1 MYRVLVA
8 DDEPMSLQMIVK
20 IVNDRCP
27 EYDICDCAVDGREAL
42 EKIRQEKPDVVIT
55 DIKMPLVSGVRVS
68 EIIHSEMPNV
78 FFVIISG
85 YQSFEYAQRAI
96 RSGAADYILKP
107 ITPSGLKEAM
117 EKLSDR
123 IRLSYYSRRNRLLH
137 QICNGSEY
145 DLDEMKL
152 IFPYQSV
159 YLGLIRENGLPR
171 RFSKSVGREIYSDIN
186 EHYMIYG
193 RDERE
198 ALYLIPPVMLGEQT
212 IEEYLQKVVTRQKKG
227 LNYQT
232 IIYSDQLVSITD
244 LADVI
249 RELYN
254 TLAHFIVI
262 GKNQIIKI
270 DKKEK
275 VFSTETESQ
284 AARRIIDEVFFTDIE
299 AIIRERKF
307 ETAKKKIKSAL
318 LHWQK
323 QGCPQSW
330 MEYAVRNLNSLCI
343 RYGHVSEN
351 SELIDREIF
360 LDDAF
365 YNATSIEDL
374 SETVIDIL
382 FQNEEVGTPPKLDS
396 PEFLQDVLEY
406 LSQNIEKSISLSEL
420 CRMFGVSQ
428 TYLSRLFRKYT
439 GLSFNQKLTELRME
453 KAKRI
458 INENRDFYIREV
470 AEMVGYQ
477 DQFYFSRVFRSY
489 VGKSPSEYADELED
503 DTV

>member
-20 IVNDRCP
+20 IVNDRCS
-27 EYDICDCAVDGREAL
+27 EYHICDCAVDGRELL
-42 EKIRQEKPDVVIT
+42 EKIRREKPDVVIT

-68 EIIHSEMPNV
+68 EIIHTEMPNV
-78 FFVIISG
+78 FFIIISG

-107 ITPSGLKEAM
+107 ITPSGLSEAM

-123 IRLSYYSRRNRLLH
+123 IQFAYYSRRNRLLQ

-145 DLDEMKL
+145 DLDEMKA

-159 YLGLIRENGLPR
+159 FLGLIRENGLPR

-198 ALYLIPPVMLGEQT
+198 SLYLIPQVMLGEQT
-212 IEEYLQKVVTRQKKG
+212 IEGYLQKVVARQRKS

-232 IIYSDQLVSITD
+232 IIYSDQLISITD
-244 LADVI
+244 LTDVI
-249 RELYN
+249 REMYN
-254 TLAHFIVI
+254 TLAHCIII
-262 GKNQIIKI
+262 GRNQIIKI
-270 DKKEK
+270 DGKRTA
-275 VFSTETESQ
+275 FSSETENQ
-284 AARRIIDEVFFTDIE
+284 VARIIDETFNDMET
-299 AIIRERKF
+299 IIRERKF
-307 ETAKKKIKSAL
+307 ETAKKKIKSTL
-318 LHWQK
+318 IHWQK

-351 SELIDREIF
+351 SELIDREIL

-365 YNATSIEDL
+365 YNAMSIEEL
-374 SETVIDIL
+374 SEMVIDIL
-382 FQNEEVGTPPKLDS
+382 FQNEKEGNVLKLDS
-396 PEFLQDVLEY
+396 PEFLQDVLDY
-406 LSQNIEKSISLSEL
+406 LTQNIQKQISLSEL
-420 CRMFGVSQ
+420 CHIFGVSQ

-458 INENRDFYIREV
+458 INKNHDFYIREV

-489 VGKSPSEYADELED
+489 VGKSPSEYADELEN